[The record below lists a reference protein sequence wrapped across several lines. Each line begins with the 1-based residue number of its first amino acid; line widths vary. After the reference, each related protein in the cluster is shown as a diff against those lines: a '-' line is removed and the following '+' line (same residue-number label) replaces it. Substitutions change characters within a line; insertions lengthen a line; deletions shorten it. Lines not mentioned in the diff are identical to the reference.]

1 MNIVENQ
8 NNNITKK
15 IIDTGI
21 HVYDEKYL
29 LTWVQVSEISW
40 YVLVFL
46 SVLSIVILLY
56 TIKVLYKH
64 KKSPYYPFLMTMI
77 IAHITMLL
85 TLTLKLTNVSFKYF
99 HGYFECKLALY
110 ISNVTSCFC
119 HWTWVMMYGQRLAI
133 IINPYSGSKSG
144 YFWKMLLHTNRILL
158 FTVFFS
164 LITQTFSPFLIT
176 DIPILDTYGNRTG
189 GYCDADNSLVSKT
202 QLKWIVFF
210 ELMTTFF
217 LPSFITIL
225 SDVNLLIRLKKLSGF
240 KVISSARLK
249 NNYQKRNKSST
260 NEIKPSSVTKIQQQK
275 NSLEESENDCFETIK
290 ILSESGLKKCKEKR
304 NKAIKRC
311 LLMASIQILFNTPH
325 YLCNTLD
332 TFEILETFTSNS
344 ELYVYADA
352 ISYVIYL
359 LQFPMMLVYVNML
372 CPRDKEKIKFMMV
385 RNTKTLEEDI
395 SNK

>member
-8 NNNITKK
+8 KNSTIK

-21 HVYDEKYL
+21 HVYDEEYL
-29 LTWVQVSEISW
+29 STWVKVSEVSW

-46 SVLSIVILLY
+46 SIFSIITLLY
-56 TIKVLYKH
+56 TIKILYKH
-64 KKSPYYPFLMTMI
+64 KKSPYYSFLMTMI
-77 IAHITMLL
+77 IAHIIMLL
-85 TLTLKLTNVSFKYF
+85 TLTLKLTNVTFKYF

-119 HWTWVMMYGQRLAI
+119 HWTWVMMYAQRLAI

-144 YFWKMLLHTNRILL
+144 YFWKTLLHTNRILL
-158 FTVFFS
+158 ITAIFS

-176 DIPILDTYGNRTG
+176 DIPVLDANGKRTG
-189 GYCDADNSLVSKT
+189 GYCDADSNLVSKT

-217 LPSFITIL
+217 LPSSITIL
-225 SDVNLLIRLKKLSGF
+225 SDVGLLIRLKQLSGF
-240 KVISSARLK
+240 KVTSSARLR
-249 NNYQKRNKSST
+249 NNYQKRNTSLS
-260 NEIKPSSVTKIQQQK
+260 NEIKSSSISEIQQQK
-275 NSLEESENDCFETIK
+275 NFLEDSEIDCFETIK
-290 ILSESGLKKCKEKR
+290 ILSESGLKKCKERR

-332 TFEILETFTSNS
+332 TFEILETLTSNS
-344 ELYVYADA
+344 ALYVYADA

-372 CPRDKEKIKFMMV
+372 CPKDKEQIRFMMV
-385 RNTKTLEEDI
+385 RNTKILEEDI
-395 SNK
+395 SNR